1 VPDLLES
8 LRAALADRYAVE
20 RELGRGGMA
29 TVFLA
34 EDRKHH
40 RSVAIKV
47 LHAELT
53 AALGAERF
61 LREIEIAARLQHP
74 HILPLYD
81 SGAAA
86 GFLYYVMPYVEG
98 ESLRDRLTREKQL
111 PQDDALRIAT
121 EVAGA
126 LAYAHSHGI
135 VHRDIKPENIMLSG
149 GTAVVTDFGIARAVS
164 AAGQSRHLTETGTII
179 GTPAYMSPEQAT
191 GSEEIDGRSD
201 QYSLACVV
209 YEMLVG
215 EPPFTGPTAQAV
227 LARHSLDMVSPPSIV
242 RSTIPDAVE
251 GAVLRA
257 LAKVPADRYPT
268 TALFAEALNMP
279 SAATGAHRRATL
291 DRAVRRPRSALWRIA
306 LWRIAPVAAV
316 VVALAA
322 YLAIRSARAG
332 RGAAAGGLDPR
343 HVAVLY
349 FEDESNGKTLGYLA
363 DGLTEALIAELSRIQ
378 PLVVTSRNGVAQFRQ
393 DSIAPDSIARAL
405 DAGTL
410 VQGAVNDV
418 GGRVRVSVRLIDGA
432 SGADYKRAS
441 FEQPVGDL
449 LLARDSLA
457 GRVADFLRQRLG
469 EEVKLRAERLG
480 TSNAAAWSLLQ
491 QAERARKDAE
501 SLHGR
506 DDVSGGDAAF
516 QRADSLG
523 ALAEV
528 ADRQWVDP
536 IVLRGQIAYQRARLA
551 RNRPD
556 VTRWVGVAT
565 GHAER
570 ALARAPTDA
579 ASLELRGTVRL
590 YAFLHQLAS
599 EPAQASQLLAGARK
613 DLEAAVETD
622 PARASAYNVLSY
634 LYYQTED
641 VPAALLAA
649 RKAYEQD
656 GYLAAA
662 PDIVARLFIGSYD
675 LEQFTQ
681 AQRWCLE
688 GDRRFPHDYRFAECR
703 LLLMT
708 TDVAPVDIPEAW
720 RLLARL
726 DSTTPLPH
734 RLAEHHRAQ
743 MFVGAAL
750 ARAGLK
756 AEAWR
761 LLARLDSTT
770 PLPHR
775 LAEHHRAQMFV
786 GAALARAGLKDSASH
801 VLVAARGGRDVDP
814 EQELLSLE
822 AFGRTLLG
830 EPDQA
835 IDLLKRYVAANPTHS
850 FQRGGDIFWWWRE
863 LRKDPRFAQ
872 LERAKP

>member
-1 VPDLLES
+1 
-8 LRAALADRYAVE
+8 
-20 RELGRGGMA
+20 M
-29 TVFLA
+29 
-34 EDRKHH
+34 
-40 RSVAIKV
+40 
-47 LHAELT
+47 
-53 AALGAERF
+53 
-61 LREIEIAARLQHP
+61 
-74 HILPLYD
+74 
-81 SGAAA
+81 
-86 GFLYYVMPYVEG
+86 
-98 ESLRDRLTREKQL
+98 
-111 PQDDALRIAT
+111 
-121 EVAGA
+121 
-126 LAYAHSHGI
+126 
-135 VHRDIKPENIMLSG
+135 
-149 GTAVVTDFGIARAVS
+149 
-164 AAGQSRHLTETGTII
+164 
-179 GTPAYMSPEQAT
+179 
-191 GSEEIDGRSD
+191 
-201 QYSLACVV
+201 
-209 YEMLVG
+209 
-215 EPPFTGPTAQAV
+215 
-227 LARHSLDMVSPPSIV
+227 
-242 RSTIPDAVE
+242 
-251 GAVLRA
+251 
-257 LAKVPADRYPT
+257 
-268 TALFAEALNMP
+268 
-279 SAATGAHRRATL
+279 
-291 DRAVRRPRSALWRIA
+291 
-306 LWRIAPVAAV
+306 
-316 VVALAA
+316 
-322 YLAIRSARAG
+322 
-332 RGAAAGGLDPR
+332 
-343 HVAVLY
+343 
-349 FEDESNGKTLGYLA
+349 
-363 DGLTEALIAELSRIQ
+363 
-378 PLVVTSRNGVAQFRQ
+378 
-393 DSIAPDSIARAL
+393 
-405 DAGTL
+405 
-410 VQGAVNDV
+410 
-418 GGRVRVSVRLIDGA
+418 RVSVRLIDGA

-726 DSTTPLPH
+726 DSTTPLP
-734 RLAEHHRAQ
+734 R
-743 MFVGAAL
+743 
-750 ARAGLK
+750 
-756 AEAWR
+756 
-761 LLARLDSTT
+761 
-770 PLPHR
+770 R

-830 EPDQA
+830 ERDQA